1 MLALAPGCAR
11 SATGFRRICAAP
23 PRAGFP
29 RGHPGHAPAHGRRL
43 AALIPRAR
51 YAEIP
56 GAYVL
61 SMLDEPAAV
70 AREVSAFLTSTPAA
84 NEPGQDQD
92 RP

>member
-1 MLALAPGCAR
+1 MP
-11 SATGFRRICAAP
+11 
-23 PRAGFP
+23 
-29 RGHPGHAPAHGRRL
+29 PAHGRRL